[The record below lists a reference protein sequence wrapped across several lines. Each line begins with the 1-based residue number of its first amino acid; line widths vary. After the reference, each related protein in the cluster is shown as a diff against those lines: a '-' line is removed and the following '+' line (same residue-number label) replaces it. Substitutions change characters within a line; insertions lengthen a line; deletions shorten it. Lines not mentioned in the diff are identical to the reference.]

1 MSAPAPYRFRLYI
14 AGTSP
19 HSALAVRNLRALCR
33 DYLPGRHEI
42 EIVDV
47 LEAPE
52 RALRDSIL
60 VTPTL
65 VKLAP
70 DPVGRLLGNLGD
82 TATVTAALGLVPPV

>member
-1 MSAPAPYRFRLYI
+1 VNASASYRFRLYV
-14 AGTSP
+14 AGTSA
-19 HSALAVRNLRALCR
+19 HSALAVRNLHALCR
-33 DYLPGRHEI
+33 DYLPDRHEI

-47 LEAPE
+47 LRTPD

-70 DPVGRLLGNLGD
+70 GPVGRLLGNLGN
-82 TATVTAALGLVPPV
+82 TATVTAALGLNPPA